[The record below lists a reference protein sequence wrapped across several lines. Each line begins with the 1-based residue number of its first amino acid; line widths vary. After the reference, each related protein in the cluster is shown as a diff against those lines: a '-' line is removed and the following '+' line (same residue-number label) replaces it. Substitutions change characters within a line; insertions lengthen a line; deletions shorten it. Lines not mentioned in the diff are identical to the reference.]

1 MTQVLSKL
9 TSKAGEAQF
18 SRLAMAS
25 STAAIL
31 YWSYLLLKGQAKSS
45 KQKVL
50 FLDRKAIE
58 QKKKSRKRVD
68 FNVTLRQLSMILK
81 SIMSYKD
88 VALTCGVTLG
98 LILRTLLDLWNIQ
111 ISTKVESAIITANRD
126 QLKHT
131 LLSFAITMPTLA
143 FVNNM
148 IKFFTDKLS
157 LNLRYSLSRSLY
169 EKYMSRLTFYHLSQN
184 SDFQNV
190 DQLLTADVDK
200 FASSIVEVYNNL
212 SKPVLDIVLLVHRM
226 TTGYTGSSTPAI
238 MVGWLAFV
246 GSVLTTAR
254 KPLSGY
260 IIRETQ
266 AEGQLRFVHSRLIQN
281 SEEIAFYKGN
291 QKERQTLMGALDEL
305 KDSLDESILFKFKIG
320 LLDNIVGRYMSTIV
334 GYLALARPFFS
345 TRYTEKTSEDRLTQY
360 YVSGRMMM
368 KLAESITRVIL
379 AGQDLSKL
387 AAYTQRVQSLTTSMD
402 ELYQSD
408 GSTALSITTKSIANR
423 CRNKAQ
429 SNNGNGVF
437 DGTSGIAELGDNH
450 YESEEEKNQFVGAT
464 VEICDKDNPMIDFNN
479 VTLTTPNG
487 DILVKN
493 LTFTIKPRQSVIIS
507 GPNGSGKSSLFRVLG
522 DLWRVESG
530 KLIRPAHDQLFYIC
544 QKPYMTLGSL
554 RNQLIFPD
562 AQSRVP
568 DDQLIEILKIVE
580 LKYLLDRG
588 EHTLDSISDWQ
599 DVLSGGE
606 KQRMALA
613 RLIYH
618 KPQFAILDE
627 CTSAVA
633 IDVEQR
639 IYKYLSEDMNCTL
652 LSVSHRVKQL
662 SKFHHLILEFDG
674 NGSYEFKRLLAQ
686 I

>member
-9 TSKAGEAQF
+9 FPPVQANAKF
-18 SRLAMAS
+18 NRLAMAS
-25 STAAIL
+25 STAAVL
-31 YWSYLLLKGQAKSS
+31 YWAYLTMKKR
-45 KQKVL
+45 KKTNQKVL

-58 QKKKSRKRVD
+58 KRKSKKRAD
-68 FNVTLRQLSMILK
+68 LNVTFKHLSTILR
-81 SIMSYKD
+81 SIMSFKD

-111 ISTKVESAIITANRD
+111 ISTQVESAIITTNKD
-126 QLKHT
+126 QLRYT
-131 LLSFAITMPTLA
+131 LISFAITMPTLA

-148 IKFFTDKLS
+148 IRFFTDKLS
-157 LNLRYSLSRSLY
+157 LRLRYNLSRSLY
-169 EKYMSRLTFYHLSQN
+169 AKYMTNMTFYHLSQN
-184 SDFQNV
+184 PDFQNV
-190 DQLLTADVDK
+190 DQLLTSDVDK
-200 FASSIVEVYNNL
+200 FCSSIVEVYNNL

-226 TTGYTGSSTPAI
+226 TTSYTGPQTPAI
-238 MVGWLAFV
+238 MIGWLAFV
-246 GSVLTTAR
+246 GSVLTQAR
-254 KPLSGY
+254 RPLSGY

-266 AEGQLRFVHSRLIQN
+266 SEGQLRFVHSRLIQN
-281 SEEIAFYKGN
+281 SEEVAFFKGN
-291 QKERQTLMGALDEL
+291 NKEEHTLMSALDNL
-305 KDSLDESILFKFKIG
+305 RDAQDDSILFKLKVGF
-320 LLDNIVGRYMSTIV
+320 LDNIVGRYASTIV

-345 TRYTEKTSEDRLTQY
+345 DRYTDSSSEERLTQY
-360 YVSGRMMM
+360 YIAGRMMM

-387 AAYTQRVQSLTTSMD
+387 AAYTQRVKSLEYAMDEHYSMKVIQKADDGTQSLN
-402 ELYQSD
+402 EEQS
-408 GSTALSITTKSIANR
+408 IKRPI
-423 CRNKAQ
+423 
-429 SNNGNGVF
+429 
-437 DGTSGIAELGDNH
+437 
-450 YESEEEKNQFVGAT
+450 
-464 VEICDKDNPMIDFNN
+464 VEICDRNNPMIDFQN

-493 LTFTIKPRQSVIIS
+493 LTFTIKPKQSVIIS

-530 KLIRPAHDQLFYIC
+530 KLIKPAHDQLFYIC

-554 RNQLIFPD
+554 RSQLIFPD
-562 AQSRVP
+562 TAP
-568 DDQLIEILKIVE
+568 KLNDNELMDILDIVE
-580 LKYLLDRG
+580 LRYLLER
-588 EHTLDSISDWQ
+588 EHTLDSINDWQ

-662 SKFHHLILEFDG
+662 AKFHHLILEFDG
-674 NGSYEFKRLLAQ
+674 SGNFEFKRLVAPL
-686 I
+686 

>member
-9 TSKAGEAQF
+9 FPPVQTNAKF
-18 SRLAMAS
+18 NRLAMAS
-25 STAAIL
+25 STAALL
-31 YWSYLLLKGQAKSS
+31 YWTYLTLKKR
-45 KQKVL
+45 KRVDQKVL

-58 QKKKSRKRVD
+58 KKKSKKKAD
-68 FNVTLRQLSMILK
+68 LNVTFKHLSTILR
-81 SIMSYKD
+81 SIMSFRD

-111 ISTKVESAIITANRD
+111 ISTQVESAIITANKD
-126 QLKHT
+126 QLRYT
-131 LLSFAITMPTLA
+131 LVSFAITMPTLA

-148 IKFFTDKLS
+148 IRFFTDKLS
-157 LNLRYSLSRSLY
+157 LRLRYNLSRSLY
-169 EKYMSRLTFYHLSQN
+169 AKYMTDMTFYHLSQN
-184 SDFQNV
+184 PDFQNV
-190 DQLLTADVDK
+190 DQLLTSDVDK
-200 FASSIVEVYNNL
+200 FCSSIVEVYNNL

-226 TTGYTGSSTPAI
+226 TSSYTGPQTPAI
-238 MVGWLAFV
+238 MIGWLAFV
-246 GSVLTTAR
+246 GTVLTQAR
-254 KPLSGY
+254 RPLSGY

-266 AEGQLRFVHSRLIQN
+266 SEGQLRFVHSRLIQN
-281 SEEIAFYKGN
+281 SEEVAFFKGN
-291 QKERQTLMGALDEL
+291 NKEKYTLMSALDNL
-305 KDSLDESILFKFKIG
+305 RDAQDDSILFKLKVGF
-320 LLDNIVGRYMSTIV
+320 LDNIVGRYMSTIV
-334 GYLALARPFFS
+334 GYLALAKPFFS
-345 TRYTEKTSEDRLTQY
+345 DRYTDASSEDRLTQY
-360 YVSGRMMM
+360 YIAGRMMM

-387 AAYTQRVQSLTTSMD
+387 AAYTQRVKSLEIAMEEHNSMKTMLKANGNTQSL
-402 ELYQSD
+402 SD
-408 GSTALSITTKSIANR
+408 GEESIK
-423 CRNKAQ
+423 
-429 SNNGNGVF
+429 GPV
-437 DGTSGIAELGDNH
+437 
-450 YESEEEKNQFVGAT
+450 
-464 VEICDKDNPMIDFNN
+464 VEICDRDNPMIDFQN

-493 LTFTIKPRQSVIIS
+493 LTFTIKPKQSVIIS

-530 KLIRPAHDQLFYIC
+530 KLIKPAHDQLFYIC

-562 AQSRVP
+562 TESKVNDEA
-568 DDQLIEILKIVE
+568 LMGILDIVE
-580 LKYLLDRG
+580 LRYLLER
-588 EHTLDSISDWQ
+588 EHNLDSINDWQ

-618 KPQFAILDE
+618 RPQFAILDE

-662 SKFHHLILEFDG
+662 AKFHHLILEFDG
-674 NGSYEFKRLLAQ
+674 SGNFEFKRLVAPL
-686 I
+686 